1 MSEKTQVTFSVFLQP
16 SPLAFA
22 PSFSHDN
29 QPYRS
34 LRKSDRYKFGRTI
47 ESFDSGGNKYV

>member
-1 MSEKTQVTFSVFLQP
+1 MIEKTPVKVPLSLQP
-16 SPLAFA
+16 ARFAFA

-34 LRKSDRYKFGRTI
+34 LRKSDRSKFGSMI

>member
-1 MSEKTQVTFSVFLQP
+1 MIEKTQVKFSVFSPP
-16 SPLAFA
+16 SQLAFA

-34 LRKSDRYKFGRTI
+34 LRKSDHYKFGTTI
-47 ESFDSGGNKYV
+47 ESFDSGGNKHV

>member
-1 MSEKTQVTFSVFLQP
+1 MSEKTQVKFSVFLQP
-16 SPLAFA
+16 PPLAFA

-34 LRKSDRYKFGRTI
+34 LRKSDRQKFGKTI